1 MFYKNSYIIYV
12 QHIDNTFKSQQKNCV
27 SLSLTSSKQRKVKI
41 QNLLNN
47 FLAMEE
53 EVLSALSKDLG
64 KSKTEV
70 YLAEILG
77 VKTEA
82 LFAIKNIK
90 KWMKK
95 RRVPTPLSISFTKSW
110 VKPEPKGS
118 VLIISPWNYPI
129 MLCLNPLIAAIAA
142 GNTAIIKPSELT
154 PESGKVLQE
163 LIKRTFSENEVSVIL
178 GEKSVAEKLL
188 TLPFNHILFTG
199 SPEIGKIVMR
209 AAAKHLSGVTLEL
222 GGKSPTVVDSSANI
236 KDAAWKI
243 AFFKFANAGQT
254 CIAPDYILCEE
265 SVHDKLVQELNKNII
280 HFFGGNIQA
289 GSKDYCSIANELHFN
304 RLETMLE
311 ESKNHGAVVACGGNK
326 NKKELY
332 ISPTVLTGVQPENPV
347 LSEEIFGPLLP
358 VIKVKGVNE
367 AINYIN
373 GKPKPLALYLFSKNK
388 TNQNLVLNST
398 SSGGLVINDC
408 VLHHTNPNLPFGGIN
423 NSGVGSYHGK
433 FGFDAFSHQK
443 AVMES
448 SGFSPFKL
456 MLPPYTETKVRLA
469 NLIKKFF

>member
-1 MFYKNSYIIYV
+1 MQNID
-12 QHIDNTFKSQQKNCV
+12 HIFNSQQSVCA
-27 SLSLTSSKQRKVKI
+27 SLAATTYKERQRKI
-41 QNLLNN
+41 RLLLEN
-47 FLAMEE
+47 FLDMES
-53 EVLSALSKDLG
+53 EVLAALSKDLG

-90 KWMKK
+90 GWMKK
-95 RRVPTPLSISFTKSW
+95 RRVPTPAAIAFTKSW

-142 GNTAIIKPSELT
+142 GNTSIIKPSELT
-154 PESGKVLQE
+154 PESGKVVQR
-163 LIKRTFSENEVSVIL
+163 LIKKTFKEEEVAVVL
-178 GEKSVAEKLL
+178 GEKDVAEKLL
-188 TLPFNHILFTG
+188 SLPFNHILFTG
-199 SPEIGKIVMR
+199 SPEIGKIVMS

-222 GGKSPTVVDSSANI
+222 GGKSPTVIDSSANI

-254 CIAPDYILCEE
+254 CTAPDYILCEE

-280 HFFGGNIQA
+280 HFFGGNIHV

-326 NKKELY
+326 NKEDRY
-332 ISPTVLTGVQPENPV
+332 RSPTVLTGVQPENPV
-347 LSEEIFGPLLP
+347 LSEE
-358 VIKVKGVNE
+358 
-367 AINYIN
+367 
-373 GKPKPLALYLFSKNK
+373 
-388 TNQNLVLNST
+388 
-398 SSGGLVINDC
+398 
-408 VLHHTNPNLPFGGIN
+408 
-423 NSGVGSYHGK
+423 
-433 FGFDAFSHQK
+433 
-443 AVMES
+443 
-448 SGFSPFKL
+448 
-456 MLPPYTETKVRLA
+456 
-469 NLIKKFF
+469 

>member
-1 MFYKNSYIIYV
+1 MQNID
-12 QHIDNTFKSQQKNCV
+12 HIFNSQQSVCA
-27 SLSLTSSKQRKVKI
+27 SLAATTYKERQRKI
-41 QNLLNN
+41 RLLLEN
-47 FLAMEE
+47 FLDMES
-53 EVLSALSKDLG
+53 EVLAALSKDLG

-90 KWMKK
+90 GWMKK
-95 RRVPTPLSISFTKSW
+95 RRVPTPAAIAFTKSW

-142 GNTAIIKPSELT
+142 GNTSIIKPSELT
-154 PESGKVLQE
+154 PESGKVVQR
-163 LIKRTFSENEVSVIL
+163 LIKKTFKEEEVAVAL
-178 GEKSVAEKLL
+178 GEKDVAEKLL
-188 TLPFNHILFTG
+188 SLPFNHILFTG
-199 SPEIGKIVMR
+199 SPEIGKIVMS
-209 AAAKHLSGVTLEL
+209 AAAKHLAGVTLEL
-222 GGKSPTVVDSSANI
+222 GGKSPTIVDSSANI

-254 CIAPDYILCEE
+254 CTAPDYILCEE
-265 SVHDKLVQELNKNII
+265 SVHDSLIKELKNNLVN
-280 HFFGGNIQA
+280 FFGGDLEG
-289 GSKDYCSIANELHFN
+289 GSKDYCSIANDVHFERLVDALHSSTKSGSTVS
-304 RLETMLE
+304 L
-311 ESKNHGAVVACGGNK
+311 GGNM
-326 NKKELY
+326 NKKTRY
-332 ISPTVLTGVQPENPV
+332 FSPTILTGVQEDNPIMMN
-347 LSEEIFGPLLP
+347 EIFGPLLP
-358 VIKVKGVNE
+358 VIKVSSIDS

-373 GKPKPLALYLFSKNK
+373 KKPKPLALYLFSKNK
-388 TNQNLVLNST
+388 KNKDLVLNST

-443 AVMES
+443 AILES

-456 MLPPYTETKVRLA
+456 LLPPYTKSKERIAT
-469 NLIKKFF
+469 LIKKFF

>member
-1 MFYKNSYIIYV
+1 MFYKNSYIICM
-12 QHIDNTFKSQQKNCV
+12 QHIDNTFRAQQKNRT
-27 SLSLTSSKQRKVKI
+27 SLALTSHKKRETKI
-41 QNLLNN
+41 RNLLNN
-47 FLAMEE
+47 FLEMEH
-53 EVLSALSKDLG
+53 EVLNALSKDLG

-82 LFAIKNIK
+82 LFAIKNLK

-95 RRVPTPLSISFTKSW
+95 KRVPTPAAISFTKSW

-154 PESGKVLQE
+154 PESGKVVQE
-163 LIKRTFSENEVSVIL
+163 LIKKTFNENEVSVIL

-188 TLPFNHILFTG
+188 SLPFNHILFTG

-222 GGKSPTVVDSSANI
+222 GGKSPTIIDSTANI
-236 KDAAWKI
+236 KEAAWKI
-243 AFFKFANAGQT
+243 AFFKYANAGQT
-254 CIAPDYILCEE
+254 CTAPDYILCEE
-265 SVHDKLVQELNKNII
+265 SVHEKLVEELDKNITN
-280 HFFGGNIQA
+280 FFGGNLVG
-289 GSKDYCSIANELHFN
+289 GSKDYCAIANEFHFA
-304 RLETMLE
+304 RLDKLLE
-311 ESKNHGAVVACGGNK
+311 ESKKGGAIIACGGHK
-326 NKKELY
+326 NKKSLY
-332 ISPTVLTGVQPENPV
+332 LSPTVLTGVQPDNPIMK
-347 LSEEIFGPLLP
+347 EEIFGPLLP
-358 VIKVKGVNE
+358 IVKVKSVDE
-367 AINYIN
+367 AISYIN
-373 GKPKPLALYLFSKNK
+373 EKPKPLALYLFSKNK
-388 TNQNLVLNST
+388 TNCNLVLNST

-443 AVMES
+443 AVMQS
-448 SGFSPFKL
+448 SGYSPFKL
-456 MLPPYTETKVRLA
+456 MLPPYTETKARLA
-469 NLIKKFF
+469 SLIKKFF

>member
-1 MFYKNSYIIYV
+1 MQN
-12 QHIDNTFKSQQKNCV
+12 IDNIFSSQKKIH
-27 SLSLTSSKQRKVKI
+27 LSLAGTSYKQRQKKI
-41 QNLLNN
+41 RLLLKN

-90 KWMKK
+90 SWMKK
-95 RRVPTPLSISFTKSW
+95 RRVPTPAAISFTKSW
-110 VKPEPKGS
+110 VKPEPKGT

-154 PESGKVLQE
+154 PESGRVVKSLV
-163 LIKRTFSENEVSVIL
+163 KKTFEENEVAVFL
-178 GEKSVAEKLL
+178 GEKDVAEKLL
-188 TLPFNHILFTG
+188 SLPFNHILFTG
-199 SPEIGKIVMR
+199 SPEIGKIVMA
-209 AAAKHLSGVTLEL
+209 AAAKHLAGVTLEL
-222 GGKSPTVVDSSANI
+222 GGKSPTIVDSSANI

-254 CIAPDYILCEE
+254 CTAPDYILCEAP
-265 SVHDKLVQELNKNII
+265 VHDRLVKELNKNIVS
-280 HFFGGNIQA
+280 FFDNNLEG
-289 GSKDYCSIANELHFN
+289 GSKDYCSIANKPHFN
-304 RLETMLE
+304 RLEDVLN
-311 ESKNHGAVVACGGNK
+311 SSISHGAKISCGGNK
-326 NKKELY
+326 NKQSLY
-332 ISPTVLTGVQPENPV
+332 MSPTVLTEVVVDNPIMK
-347 LSEEIFGPLLP
+347 EEIFGPLLP
-358 VIKVKGVNE
+358 VLKVTNIKS
-367 AINYIN
+367 AIKYIN
-373 GKPKPLALYLFSKNK
+373 KKPKPLALYLFSKNK
-388 TNQNLVLNST
+388 KNQRLVSNST

-423 NSGVGSYHGK
+423 NSGVGNYHGK

-443 AVMES
+443 AILES
-448 SGFSPFKL
+448 SGFSPFRL
-456 MLPPYTETKVRLA
+456 MLPPYTEKKVFLA
-469 NLIKKFF
+469 TLIKKFF